1 MITKERLKYLLL
13 DLLIADGNE
22 TNLMSKEAQN
32 KYSILITE
40 VTKAYYDIRFRG
52 NEKCE
57 CHPEYAIKRLLE
69 DKELSEFLK
78 ENKFYNVLQ
87 EHIKDYNPKINAR
100 IYREW

>member
-22 TNLMSKEAQN
+22 TIFMSKEAQN
-32 KYSILITE
+32 KYSRLITE
-40 VTKAYYDIRFRG
+40 VTKVYYDIRFCG

>member
-22 TNLMSKEAQN
+22 TIFMSKEAQN
-32 KYSILITE
+32 KYSRLIAV
-40 VTKAYYDIRFRG
+40 VTKAYYDIRFCG

-69 DKELSEFLK
+69 DKELSEFL
-78 ENKFYNVLQ
+78 
-87 EHIKDYNPKINAR
+87 IKNNFFMY
-100 IYREW
+100 YRNM